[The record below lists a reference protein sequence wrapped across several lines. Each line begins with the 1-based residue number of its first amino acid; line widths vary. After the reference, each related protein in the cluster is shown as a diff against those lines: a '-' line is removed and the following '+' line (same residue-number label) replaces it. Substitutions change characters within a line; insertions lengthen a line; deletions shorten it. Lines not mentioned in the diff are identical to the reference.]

1 MILPTDEEC
10 ARVLK
15 ELEDE
20 PTLTQWQSDFIDSN
34 RGRLH
39 FTDRQKEIVAEFKEK
54 FDV

>member
-1 MILPTDEEC
+1 MILPSNEEC

-20 PTLTQWQSDFIDSN
+20 PTLTQWQADFVEN
-34 RGRLH
+34 NLGRQY
-39 FTDRQKEIVAEFKEK
+39 FTDRQKEIIAELIEK